1 LKYGK
6 LNEKRDII
14 SVEFEV
20 IEGQKQ
26 RIYDTLSMITM
37 MDDGKNF
44 LIIIIVNTGIMGEW
58 LKGNFYD
65 LEVDVKGWNRK
76 MKTWLKWSILL
87 LIKNSQLK

>member
-1 LKYGK
+1 MKYGK

-14 SVEFEV
+14 SMEFEV
-20 IEGQKQ
+20 IKGQKQ

-44 LIIIIVNTGIMGEW
+44 LIIIVNTGIMGEW